1 MKELNDWA
9 EKLYSHNDFKKVL
22 GAITLCSKPFKPVSL
37 PDPKKKEEKKAKE
50 VEQSEAPKKVEK
62 EEKKKDNVESLAP
75 STFDLYSFK
84 TLYVNH
90 PDKKGEAVDEFYKML
105 DW

>member
-1 MKELNDWA
+1 MTIQNPEQTTSWATSKAMKELNDWA

-50 VEQSEAPKKVEK
+50 VE
-62 EEKKKDNVESLAP
+62 
-75 STFDLYSFK
+75 
-84 TLYVNH
+84 
-90 PDKKGEAVDEFYKML
+90 
-105 DW
+105 

>member
-1 MKELNDWA
+1 MKELSDWA

-50 VEQSEAPKKVEK
+50 VE
-62 EEKKKDNVESLAP
+62 
-75 STFDLYSFK
+75 
-84 TLYVNH
+84 
-90 PDKKGEAVDEFYKML
+90 
-105 DW
+105 